1 VSAQPLWSVYREPE
15 PEPVVLE
22 PVAPPP
28 ARARRLPARSR
39 PFVVD
44 ALAALGGL
52 GLGVTL
58 ALGVMAE
65 SAGSLR
71 ADGGLA
77 TAAGRMAGLVAAY
90 AMVVVAVLVAR
101 VAPLERTAGQDQ
113 LSQLLWT
120 YPGVLAATVAAVL
133 LVAAGVT
140 SYRIARRRLAYETWW
155 AVHLYTYLALFL
167 AFSHQVDPG
176 ASFVGHPWARA
187 WWTALWIGALALV
200 AGFRVVLPVWRSLRH
215 GIRVAGV
222 RPEGAGTFSV
232 LLEGRR
238 LDRLPVAGGQF
249 LQ

>member
-1 VSAQPLWSVYREPE
+1 VSAQPLWSGYREPE

-52 GLGVTL
+52 GLGITL

-65 SAGSLR
+65 SAGSVR

-77 TAAGRMAGLVAAY
+77 TADRL
-90 AMVVVAVLVAR
+90 LH
-101 VAPLERTAGQDQ
+101 Q